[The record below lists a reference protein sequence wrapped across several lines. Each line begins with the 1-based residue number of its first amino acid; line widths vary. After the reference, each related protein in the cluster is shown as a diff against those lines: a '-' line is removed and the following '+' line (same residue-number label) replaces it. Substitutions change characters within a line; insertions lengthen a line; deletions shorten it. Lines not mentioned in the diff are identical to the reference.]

1 MADREKVAKGLECH
15 YKYETLVFSGQVCEE
30 CPYNKDNGSETC
42 IVSLFKEA
50 LELLKEY
57 EPVKPIVE
65 SALVDAFKVYS
76 CGNCQTVFHLW
87 RQKYCAMCGRAVKW
101 DDMGRL

>member
-1 MADREKVAKGLECH
+1 MNESVEKVLAVLDGFRTSDEITYSAYSALYDE
-15 YKYETLVFSGQVCEE
+15 
-30 CPYNKDNGSETC
+30 
-42 IVSLFKEA
+42 ISL
-50 LELLKEY
+50 LDDLLKEY

-101 DDMGRL
+101 GE